1 MAITSIVKVSG
12 VISIHKI
19 GTPIKYYY
27 GNTGSFYTNL
37 ALSGYVVKIDG
48 DTYQINLAD
57 LRVNGQAPENIENGF
72 VLLNAVFGT

>member
-1 MAITSIVKVSG
+1 MAVTSIGKVSG

-27 GNTGSFYTNL
+27 GNTGSFVTNL
-37 ALSGYVVKIDG
+37 AATGYAVKIDG

-57 LRVNGQAPENIENGF
+57 LRVNGQEPTSIENGF